1 MTTYYQGRTLQ
12 KNLNNFTP
20 DAQIIQLEKD
30 FTEKLTIAK
39 NIFHRIKHY
48 TSELEILVLGVI
60 KVYCG
65 PEFSEKN
72 RIEFLLQNIQ
82 NEIRDF
88 DERVKTRDIAIN
100 RLPSEP
106 ALEEKT
112 FSPRRKFNESLLSS
126 TLSDNNTMLAIRN
139 DVKGLINEYR
149 EAVDKL
155 KEENKT
161 IHTIMAEKKSHTT
174 KNGDY
179 LSPRRYDKK
188 QVSISVHQSLQDS
201 DFKKS
206 YEQEEKYLSNKKLHE
221 ERHAKYAELDRYI
234 DDLNR
239 KKDEN
244 LKRLTTIENRLH
256 TIKKTIPDEDSG
268 ALKTSDL
275 SRDDERPPVLRSAKR
290 GAYARENN
298 PNITTISSKTQRS
311 ARKVDEENEE
321 NINYMNYL
329 QRVENRKPPKR
340 MNVIDDHKTHHNRT
354 GSRYK
359 SPIYSK
365 DKKSK
370 NDSHALEEEI
380 NDLNKEISTI
390 KSLLDSAML
399 QRKYQSN

>member
-12 KNLNNFTP
+12 KNLNSFTQ
-20 DAQIIQLEKD
+20 DAQIIQIEKD
-30 FTEKLTIAK
+30 FTEKLTIAQ
-39 NIFHRIKHY
+39 NSLHRIKHY

-82 NEIRDF
+82 NEIRDSE
-88 DERVKTRDIAIN
+88 DRVKTRGTFIN

-106 ALEEKT
+106 AIEEKT

-161 IHTIMAEKKSHTT
+161 IHTIMAEKKSHT
-174 KNGDY
+174 KNGDH

-206 YEQEEKYLSNKKLHE
+206 YEEEKYRSNKKLHE

-244 LKRLTTIENRLH
+244 LKRLNTIENRLH

-275 SRDDERPPVLRSAKR
+275 SRDDERTPVLRSVKR
-290 GAYARENN
+290 AN
-298 PNITTISSKTQRS
+298 PNITAISSKTQRS
-311 ARKVDEENEE
+311 ARKIVDEENEE

-329 QRVENRKPPKR
+329 NRVENRKPPKR
-340 MNVIDDHKTHHNRT
+340 MNVIDDQKSHHNRT

-359 SPIYSK
+359 SPFYAK
-365 DKKSK
+365 DKKLK
-370 NDSHALEEEI
+370 NDSGALEEEI